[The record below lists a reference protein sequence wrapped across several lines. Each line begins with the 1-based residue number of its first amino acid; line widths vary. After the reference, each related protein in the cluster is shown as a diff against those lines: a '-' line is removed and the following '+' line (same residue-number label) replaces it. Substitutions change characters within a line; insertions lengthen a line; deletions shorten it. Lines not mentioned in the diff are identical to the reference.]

1 MQSVKKKSVDFSYF
15 SKVGPG
21 PLLRL
26 VAQFATRAR
35 CCLMFHL
42 VSTRMP
48 SCFPAGWPP
57 ACSVPGFILFQ
68 FLQLSLLNFMRLL
81 LSPFLQLFEVPLDG
95 SRLPGI
101 SATPPSLVSLANVL
115 RVPSASIIQVT
126 NDDIR
131 QGSIQNWP
139 LGHKIRYWPPA
150 VCHWPPSGPGCS
162 AGFNPP
168 DCISVLHKSSL
179 WLCQEI
185 A

>member
-1 MQSVKKKSVDFSYF
+1 MQSVKKKCVDFSYF

-26 VAQFATRAR
+26 VAHFATRAH
-35 CCLMFHL
+35 CCLMFSL
-42 VSTRMP
+42 ASTRMP

-101 SATPPSLVSLANVL
+101 STTPPSLVSLANVL

-150 VCHWPPSGPGCS
+150 VCHWPPSGCS
-162 AGFNPP
+162 AGFKPP
-168 DCISVLHKSSL
+168 DCISVLHNSSL